1 MSRTNASIKMRK
13 KLIQVNNKRG
23 IAMLVPQTSTPP
35 PSFSYILQQDGFYIL
50 QQDGFKIVIQ

>member
-1 MSRTNASIKMRK
+1 MRK

-23 IAMLVPQTSTPP
+23 ITMLVPQTSTPP

-50 QQDGFKIVIQ
+50 QQNGFKIVIQ